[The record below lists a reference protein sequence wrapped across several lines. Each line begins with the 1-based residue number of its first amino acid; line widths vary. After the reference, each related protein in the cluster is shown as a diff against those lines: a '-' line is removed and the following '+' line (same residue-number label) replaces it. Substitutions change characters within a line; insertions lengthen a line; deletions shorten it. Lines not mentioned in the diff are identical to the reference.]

1 MKRLI
6 TSVSGLLLALT
17 AVIVHAENTRYNIE
31 VVIFEDSNG
40 RYLNSEQWPIIHHP
54 EDEFALDATTK
65 KSGNKRK
72 QPNSDNIMELTRHDS
87 DALSK
92 HVAKL
97 NQSERYNVLLHK
109 SWQQAGLKNT
119 DAISIQVDTSGT
131 NKTGSQSQQLESSL
145 QGTLKLVLGRYLHI
159 HTDLLY
165 KRFNN
170 SDMQM
175 VSATDGKIFSE
186 FRIQSQR
193 RMRSKELHYID
204 HPLLGMLVLVTPIEE
219 TEAAKN

>member
-31 VVIFEDSNG
+31 VVIFEDSHG

-72 QPNSDNIMELTRHDS
+72 QPSSDNIMELTRHDS
-87 DALSK
+87 DAHGK

>member
-6 TSVSGLLLALT
+6 TSVSGLLLILT

-31 VVIFEDSNG
+31 VVIFEDSHG

-54 EDEFALDATTK
+54 EDEFALDSVSK
-65 KSGNKRK
+65 KSKNKRK
-72 QPNSDNIMELTRHDS
+72 QPNSDNMMELTRHTS
-87 DALSK
+87 DALGK

-97 NQSERYNVLLHK
+97 NESERYNVLLHK

-119 DAISIQVDTSGT
+119 DAISIQVDTSGAK
-131 NKTGSQSQQLESSL
+131 KTGSQSQKLESSL
-145 QGTLKLVLGRYLHI
+145 QGTLKLILGRYLHI

-165 KRFNN
+165 KRFN
-170 SDMQM
+170 SDMQK

-186 FRIQSQR
+186 FKIKSQR

-204 HPLLGMLVLVTPIEE
+204 HPLLGMLVLVTPIKE
-219 TEAAKN
+219 TESSKN